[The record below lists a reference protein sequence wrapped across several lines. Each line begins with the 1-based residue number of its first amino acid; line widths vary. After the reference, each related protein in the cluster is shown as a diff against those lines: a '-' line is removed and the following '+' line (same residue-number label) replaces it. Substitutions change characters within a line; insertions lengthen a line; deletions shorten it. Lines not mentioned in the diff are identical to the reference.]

1 MKFYTVACTD
11 KGDLSFS
18 QLPLVRAVASVKNI
32 IILTRVNINKISCT
46 LQTSKNVATG
56 TVLAPE
62 Y

>member
-32 IILTRVNINKISCT
+32 ILTRVNINKISCT